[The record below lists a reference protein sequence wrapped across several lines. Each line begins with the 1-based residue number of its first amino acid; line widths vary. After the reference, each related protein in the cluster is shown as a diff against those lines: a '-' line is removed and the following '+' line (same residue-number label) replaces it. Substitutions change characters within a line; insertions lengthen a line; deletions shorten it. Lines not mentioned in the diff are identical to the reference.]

1 MVVIDEQ
8 IYNWPRDNGMCRWR
22 MMMMEDD
29 DDGAPLSSVQCD
41 QTWQNFATLANFF
54 KFLVIFREFI

>member
-1 MVVIDEQ
+1 MS
-8 IYNWPRDNGMCRWR
+8 
-22 MMMMEDD
+22 MEDD